1 MPPDESLIEHFIF
14 HFLRV
19 QFILS
24 KKPNCLTSKCEKKFP
39 LRRVQVISAHAPD
52 RLSLGAPMGDAGSNS
67 TVLCIVL
74 LFSSLSPFKF
84 ADLSVSIKSN
94 GNKSKQNKTKHN

>member
-1 MPPDESLIEHFIF
+1 MPPDESLIKHFFLFSIF
-14 HFLRV
+14 SEFNL
-19 QFILS
+19 LS

-39 LRRVQVISAHAPD
+39 LRQVISAHAPD

-74 LFSSLSPFKF
+74 LFPPLSPFKF
-84 ADLSVSIKSN
+84 TDLSVSIKSN
-94 GNKSKQNKTKHN
+94 ANKTKAKQNQT

>member
-1 MPPDESLIEHFIF
+1 MPPDESLIKHTFIF

-24 KKPNCLTSKCEKKFP
+24 KKSNCLTSKCERKFP

-52 RLSLGAPMGDAGSNS
+52 RLSLGAPMGDAGSNL
-67 TVLCIVL
+67 TVPCIVL
-74 LFSSLSPFKF
+74 LFPPLSPFKF
-84 ADLSVSIKSN
+84 TDLYVSIKSN
-94 GNKSKQNKTKHN
+94 ANKTKAKQNQT